1 MHNFRELQVWELAM
15 QVAEEVYK
23 VLVFLPKEERYEL
36 ASQIR
41 GCVVSVPSNIA
52 EGSGRGTDKDFAH
65 FLNMALGSSYE
76 LETQLLLAKRL
87 FAGIQAKIDPILP
100 KLTQLQKMIYALIKR
115 LRKE

>member
-15 QVAEEVYK
+15 QIAEEVYR
-23 VLVFLPKEERYEL
+23 LLIYLPREERYEL
-36 ASQIR
+36 ASQLR

-87 FAGIQAKIDPILP
+87 FVEVGSKVDPVLP
-100 KLTQLQKMIYALIKR
+100 KLHQLQRMLYSLIKKY
-115 LRKE
+115 RKD

>member
-15 QVAEEVYK
+15 QVAEEVYQL
-23 VLVFLPKEERYEL
+23 LVYLPREERYEL

-65 FLNMALGSSYE
+65 FLNIALGSSYE

-87 FAGIQAKIDPILP
+87 FIGVDLQVDPVLP
-100 KLTQLQKMIYALIKR
+100 KLHQLQKMLYSLIKR
-115 LRKE
+115 FRK